1 LKLRTFI
8 FAIIT
13 FLVSALVP
21 PDLLALDSYHAQDGP
36 VTIGQARVEFISPTM
51 VRLQYS
57 PRSQFVDQPTVVVE
71 YRQPVPVPITIKQE
85 LGWVIISSAS
95 ITVRYKTL
103 TGIFN
108 RENLAVSWNFKGDK
122 GSWSPGDVDTCNL
135 GGITTLDGVN
145 GNRLPPPQKG
155 LLSRSGYFVL
165 DDSQSPIIDRKS
177 EWIAPRADEGNQDW
191 YFIAYGHDYCH
202 ALKEFSLLC
211 GKIPMVPRY
220 SLGIWMTDLN
230 YEYLPGSDM
239 TTKFHF
245 TSNDL
250 KQEINRFRAEGLPL
264 DVLVLDFGWHKFGWQ
279 GGYDWSPIFD
289 GAQSFL
295 RWCHGS
301 GIHITVNDHPKTQ
314 GETALS
320 DQDSHA
326 QEARRLLGDGSGV
339 KPTYTFAFP
348 ENWRFSTDPTDT
360 GMLAS
365 WYSTSLDDSSWRTLD
380 GGKPWQE
387 QGYPDYVG
395 LGWYRKWVN
404 VPENSAQHLYLIFG
418 GSASQYALFV
428 NGKMVGDHISAGNQ
442 TYNTM
447 TYTDI
452 TDFVQRGKRNL
463 IALRINA
470 WSNYGGLTALP
481 VEISDA
487 VPLGL
492 LEFTLTDKRQ
502 ADAFMSALHAPPM
515 KEGVDFWWIDGT
527 GPCSV
532 KGLNNQ
538 LWTNK
543 LYYDFTEK
551 LTGKRSL
558 ILSRYAGWGSQR
570 YPAFH
575 SGDTYS
581 EWPMLAFQV
590 GFTGRAGNM
599 LIPYVSHDIG
609 GFHGDTLSVGL
620 YCRWL
625 EFGAF
630 APILRLHGAY
640 ENPANGNLRM
650 PWMYGQQGIDVAQKY
665 FNLREQ
671 LLPYIYTYSRVAYDD
686 GVSIVRPLYLENP
699 EMPESYSYPGEYFFG
714 DNFLVTP
721 VVDSSNAA
729 TTYFPPGK
737 WIRYSDGKEYASGQV
752 IKEVYATDAI
762 PLFVKA
768 GSIIPMQSRMR
779 YCSER
784 PLDTLIIQAFGPDS
798 GSFNLYEDDGLS
810 LQYLHEQFSWT
821 KISCSGNEQTGYC
834 IKIGA
839 TSGTYS
845 GQVSRRAYIL
855 QLRGFPEPHKIQV
868 DGRMLKRGAKTGTW
882 CRDAQTGTVE
892 VSIPAKD
899 IRKSVE
905 VGWH

>member
-1 LKLRTFI
+1 MNFV
-8 FAIIT
+8 
-13 FLVSALVP
+13 LVQV
-21 PDLLALDSYHAQDGP
+21 DLLALDSPHARDGSIT
-36 VTIGQARVEFISPTM
+36 VGQARFEFFSTTM
-51 VRLQYS
+51 VRLQFS
-57 PRSQFVDQPTVVVE
+57 DKSQFVDEPTVVVN
-71 YRQPVPVPITIKQE
+71 YRQKDSVPTAVKE
-85 LGWVIISSAS
+85 EDGWVVISSS
-95 ITVRYKTL
+95 SVTIRYKKE
-103 TGIFN
+103 TGRFT
-108 RENLAVSWNFKGDK
+108 RENLSVTWNFKGDK
-122 GSWSPGDVDTCNL
+122 GSWSPGDVDSLNL

-165 DDSQSPIIDRKS
+165 DDSQSPIIDPKS

-191 YFIAYGHDYCH
+191 YFIAYGHDYRH

-245 TSNDL
+245 TSDQL

-279 GGYDWSPIFD
+279 GGYDWSPVFD
-289 GAQSFL
+289 DAQAFL
-295 RWCHGS
+295 RWCHEM

-326 QEARRLLGDGSGV
+326 QEARKLLGDGSGV
-339 KPTYTFAFP
+339 KATYTFAFP
-348 ENWRFSTDPTDT
+348 EKWRFSTDPTDT

-365 WYSTSLDDSSWRTLD
+365 WYSTSFVDTGWRTLN
-380 GGKPWQE
+380 GGQPWQE
-387 QGYPDYVG
+387 QGYPNYVG
-395 LGWYRKWVN
+395 LGWYRKWVDI
-404 VPENSAQHLYLIFG
+404 PENAAQHLYLILG

-452 TDFVQRGKRNL
+452 TDFVQRGRRNL
-463 IALRINA
+463 LALRINA

-487 VPLGL
+487 VPTGL

-502 ADAFMSALHAPPM
+502 AHTFMSALHAPPM

-527 GPCSV
+527 GPCPV
-532 KGLNNQ
+532 KGLNGQ

-543 LYYDFTEK
+543 LYYDFTQE

-650 PWMYGQQGIDVAQKY
+650 PWMYGQKGIDVAQKY

-671 LLPYIYTYSRVAYDD
+671 LLPYIYTYSRMAYDD

-737 WIRYSDGKEYASGQV
+737 WIRYSDGKEYAGGQE

-784 PLDTLIIQAFGPDS
+784 PLDTLIIQVFGPDS

-810 LQYLHEQFSWT
+810 LQYLHEQYSWT
-821 KISCSGNEQTGYC
+821 KISCSGNERAGYC

-868 DGRMLKRGAKTGTW
+868 DGRMLKRGVKTGTW
-882 CRDAQTGTVE
+882 RRDAQTGTVE

>member
-1 LKLRTFI
+1 MKSHNPI
-8 FAIIT
+8 FAIII
-13 FLVSALVP
+13 FLASAFARE
-21 PDLLALDSYHAQDGP
+21 DLFALDSYRVQDGSI
-36 VTIGQARVEFISPTM
+36 TIGQARIEFISPTM
-51 VRLQYS
+51 VRLQFS
-57 PRSQFVDQPTVVVE
+57 AKLQFVDEPTVVVK
-71 YRQPVPVPITIKQE
+71 YRQPVPVPITIKQKM
-85 LGWVIISSAS
+85 GWVIISSAS
-95 ITVRYKTL
+95 ITVRYKTM
-103 TGIFN
+103 TGIFT
-108 RENLAVSWNFKGDK
+108 RENLVVSWNFNGET
-122 GSWSPGDVDTCNL
+122 GNWSPGDTDSLNL

-155 LLSRSGYFVL
+155 VLSRSGYFVL
-165 DDSQSPIIDRKS
+165 DDSQSPIIDPKS

-191 YFIAYGHDYCH
+191 YVIVYGHNYRH

-211 GKIPMVPRY
+211 GNIPMVPRY

-279 GGYDWSPIFD
+279 GGYDWSPVFD
-289 GAQSFL
+289 DAQDFF
-295 RWCHGS
+295 RWCHDS
-301 GIHITVNDHPKTQ
+301 GLHITVNDHPKTH

-326 QEARRLLGDGSGV
+326 KEARRLLGNGQGT
-339 KPTYTFAFP
+339 KPTFIFAFP
-348 ENWRFSTDPTDT
+348 EKWRFSTDPTDT

-365 WYSTSLDDSSWRTLD
+365 WYSTSFNDSSWRTLD
-380 GGKPWQE
+380 VGKPWQE
-387 QGYPDYVG
+387 QGYPNYVG
-395 LGWYRKWVN
+395 FGWYRKWIEI
-404 VPENSAQHLYLIFG
+404 PENAVQRLYFILG
-418 GSASQYALFV
+418 GAASQYALFV
-428 NGKMVGDHISAGNQ
+428 NGKMVGDHISAGNE

-452 TDFVQRGKRNL
+452 TDFIQKGKRNL
-463 IALRINA
+463 LALRINA

-487 VPLGL
+487 VPAGL

-502 ADAFMSALHAPPM
+502 AHVFMSALHAPPM

-527 GPCSV
+527 GPCPV
-532 KGLNNQ
+532 KGLNGQ

-543 LYYDFTEK
+543 IYYDFTQE

-558 ILSRYAGWGSQR
+558 ILSRYAGWGSQQ
-570 YPAFH
+570 YPVFH

-609 GFHGDTLSVGL
+609 GFHGDTLSAEL

-630 APILRLHGAY
+630 SPILRLHGAY

-650 PWMYGQQGIDVAQKY
+650 PWMYGQKGVDIAQKY

-671 LLPYIYTYSRVAYDD
+671 LLPYIYTYSRIAYDD
-686 GVSIVRPLYLENP
+686 GLPLVRPLYLENP
-699 EMPESYSYPGEYFFG
+699 EMPESYVYPGEYFFG
-714 DNFLVTP
+714 DHFLVKP

-729 TTYFPPGK
+729 TTYLPPGK
-737 WIRYSDGKEYASGQV
+737 WIRYSDGKVYPGGQE
-752 IKEVYATDAI
+752 IKDVYALDAI

-768 GSIIPMQSRMR
+768 GSIIPMQPRMR

-784 PLDTLIIQAFGPDS
+784 LLDTLVIQVFGPDS
-798 GSFNLYEDDGLS
+798 GSFNLYEDDGVS
-810 LQYLHEQFSWT
+810 LQYLHEKYSWT
-821 KISCSGNEQTGYC
+821 KISSSGDERIGYHVTIGVATG
-834 IKIGA
+834 
-839 TSGTYS
+839 SYS
-845 GQVSRRAYIL
+845 GQVFRRAYIL
-855 QLRGFPEPHKIQV
+855 QLHGFPEPHRIQV
-868 DGRMLKRGAKTGTW
+868 DGHTLKPGVKAGTW
-882 CRDAQTGTVE
+882 IRDLQTGVVE
-892 VSIPAKD
+892 VSIPRRD

-905 VGWH
+905 VVLH